1 MEEEQERP
9 KTPQDRILEV
19 VKAAGSLLDLSSGT
33 ERRTEVHL
41 SGHTSRSNSTLN
53 LANASLH
60 ETPPVAQEVEVESTY
75 VNVIPATSTPKVPE
89 RPPAEDRNSPLPS
102 YEEDLDL
109 ASNLNETPVRKRTL
123 PSRPMVAP
131 KPSVGS
137 RATSEPPSGLPPH
150 MVLSGGEPLSLP
162 PAGEQSQDSPMPEL
176 LSLKDR
182 LKLFEKEI
190 DDQQKL
196 PEPKKDRKFSF
207 LSDDEVLKM
216 KEEEAKR
223 IASMTAMDLEAFDSL
238 TSHLSVE
245 EDTQTLVSHVEELE
259 RYDCSEVTLKAAPD
273 EAADGPTTD
282 SPSEGDRKAAWRK
295 ARLESLEDD
304 ALQAQIV
311 IDKMSELS
319 TEDTVGRGVEGPG
332 RWLTLP
338 ETP

>member
-1 MEEEQERP
+1 MGR
-9 KTPQDRILEV
+9 
-19 VKAAGSLLDLSSGT
+19 LLW
-33 ERRTEVHL
+33 
-41 SGHTSRSNSTLN
+41 
-53 LANASLH
+53 
-60 ETPPVAQEVEVESTY
+60 
-75 VNVIPATSTPKVPE
+75 
-89 RPPAEDRNSPLPS
+89 
-102 YEEDLDL
+102 
-109 ASNLNETPVRKRTL
+109 KRTL

-162 PAGEQSQDSPMPEL
+162 PAGEQSQDRPM
-176 LSLKDR
+176 
-182 LKLFEKEI
+182 LFEKEI

-223 IASMTAMDLEAFDSL
+223 IASMTAMDLAAFDSL

-273 EAADGPTTD
+273 EAADGP
-282 SPSEGDRKAAWRK
+282 
-295 ARLESLEDD
+295 
-304 ALQAQIV
+304 
-311 IDKMSELS
+311 
-319 TEDTVGRGVEGPG
+319 
-332 RWLTLP
+332 
-338 ETP
+338 